1 MVQNYVDILQAD
13 PWIWNFL
20 CVMAGMVI
28 NTIKVCRETN
38 RTLFEYWA
46 AYKGHSVISLLSVWS
61 SYIALMLTN
70 SEASPGE
77 FLAIGYMLD
86 SFLNKAPESK
96 NTVLLREEVED
107 LRTKKER
114 RSREE

>member
-1 MVQNYVDILQAD
+1 MVQDYVTMLQSD

-38 RTLFEYWA
+38 RSLVAYWA
-46 AYKGHSVISLLSVWS
+46 EHKAHSIISLLSVWS
-61 SYIALMLTN
+61 SYVALMLTN
-70 SEASPGE
+70 AEASPGE

-86 SFLNKAPESK
+86 SFLNKAPESRQVQGLK
-96 NTVLLREEVED
+96 EEIYCLKCESE
-107 LRTKKER
+107 K
-114 RSREE
+114 